1 MFNFIDPGVQMDKL
15 NNLLQ
20 AGSPILL
27 DGAMGTMLMDA
38 GLKSGDCPEEW
49 NVLQPEAVRQIHRE
63 YIQAGSQ
70 IILTNT
76 FGGTSIRMETHG
88 LQDRVIELN
97 KKAAENARAEAD
109 AAPHPVLVA
118 GSMGPTGQLMEPLG
132 TLSISDAEKSFTD
145 QAAGLAKGG
154 VDLFWIET
162 MSDLSEVKAAVA
174 GIRSVSELPIAATMS
189 FDSHG
194 STMMGV
200 SPEQAVNELKELDIQ
215 LLGANCGTGSD
226 ELIEAIKEMRSAN
239 PNLPLIAKANAGI
252 PQMVGTEVV
261 YDGSPE
267 LMAAYATKVFKEG
280 AILIGGC
287 CGSSPAHVRAMAEA
301 LEVHS

>member
-1 MFNFIDPGVQMDKL
+1 MDKL
-15 NNLLQ
+15 NTLLHS
-20 AGSPILL
+20 GKPILL
-27 DGAMGTMLMDA
+27 DGAMGTMLMEA
-38 GLKSGDCPEEW
+38 GLESGDSPEEW
-49 NVLQPEAVRQIHRE
+49 NTLQSDAVRRIHRE

-76 FGGTSIRMETHG
+76 FGGTSVRMETHG
-88 LQDRVIELN
+88 LGNRVIELN

-118 GSMGPTGQLMEPLG
+118 GSMGPTGQLLEPLG
-132 TLSISDAEKSFTD
+132 TLSIDDAEQSFAE

-154 VDLFWIET
+154 VDLFWVET
-162 MSDLSEVKAAVA
+162 MSDLSEVKAAVV

-194 STMMGV
+194 HTMMGV
-200 SPEQAVNELKELDIQ
+200 SPEQAVKELGELNIQ

-226 ELIEAIKEMRSAN
+226 ELIEAIKKIRAAN
-239 PNLPLIAKANAGI
+239 PDLPIIAKANAGV
-252 PQMVGTEVV
+252 PKMVGTEVV

-267 LMAAYATKVFKEG
+267 VMAAYAVEVWKEG
-280 AILIGGC
+280 ATLIGGC
-287 CGSSPAHVRAMAEA
+287 CGSTPAHVRAMANA
-301 LEVHS
+301 LAKFS